1 MKSSHRRDI
10 AAGHIPTERKPSLQ
24 WCDYF
29 TLEFY
34 GWLLKGHPA
43 KRVLSTSNYY
53 DSKVVFKSL
62 FTLIKLLLLLQYTKQ
77 K

>member
-34 GWLLKGHPA
+34 GWGNGFSRDIPRSGYFPLVGFKVT
-43 KRVLSTSNYY
+43 KRC
-53 DSKVVFKSL
+53 DE
-62 FTLIKLLLLLQYTKQ
+62 QAEQ
-77 K
+77 CC